1 MKCYKAERPSQ
12 VHPWCEYSLSLRVTR
27 GHQEFRHYAPVQTR
41 RLETQFRGIQQALV
55 LSEVFGQ
62 GRVTVFLKLE
72 KSDQAEVRVRRK
84 IRNRMSL
91 QLTRDYVKQSDQN
104 RTVDLE
110 DSMIFSRKTSLVL
123 LSGAGLSDAPPNLK
137 VEVSQH
143 HLLQQIRQL

>member
-1 MKCYKAERPSQ
+1 M
-12 VHPWCEYSLSLRVTR
+12 
-27 GHQEFRHYAPVQTR
+27 
-41 RLETQFRGIQQALV
+41 QQALV

-84 IRNRMSL
+84 IRNRMSQ